1 MSKIVIAVN
10 SMISHAEKISDVI
23 VNKGNNE
30 FIFKYDDKYVWGITT
45 KNEDY
50 TLCFYPE
57 TREVDELWNVTDWD
71 NFPFVMYS
79 ANDFKTREAL
89 ESFGELY
96 LIIKEKLH
104 NVDEVLDDIIGDL
117 K

>member
-23 VNKGNNE
+23 VNKEDNE

-45 KNEDY
+45 EDEDY
-50 TLCFYPE
+50 RLCFYPE
-57 TREVDELWNVTDWD
+57 TREVDELRDFTDW
-71 NFPFVMYS
+71 NKFPLVAYYS
-79 ANDFKTREAL
+79 TDFKTREAL

-96 LIIKEKLH
+96 LIMKEKLH
-104 NVDEVLDDIIGDL
+104 NVDEVLEDIIGDL